1 MKKIGILAIFA
12 LLLVGFVFAGAETV
26 KPTIVNG
33 HVYASDGHTP
43 VSGASVKVTCNSAEP
58 IMTTTNPEGYYVV
71 EFFGDCNVGDNVTVE
86 SGSYKAEGTVNGSR
100 LITKNIAYIN
110 LSVPEFGTAAALV
123 ALVGSVGLF
132 MFIRKKQ

>member
-1 MKKIGILAIFA
+1 MKKIGILAVFA
-12 LLLVGFVFAGAETV
+12 LLLVGFVFAGTDV

-58 IMTTTNPEGYYVV
+58 IMTTTNTQGFYVV
-71 EFFGDCNVGDNVTVE
+71 EFFGDCNAGDNVKVE
-86 SGSYKAEGTVNGSR
+86 SGSYMAEGKVTASR
-100 LITKNIAYIN
+100 VLTKNVAYIN